1 MNSEIINWLNNN
13 FGYNI
18 STDYY
23 NNISVWK
30 DWWKGFHEPFHR
42 ITFENGEKRKSR
54 DMYTMKMA
62 KKVCEDWA
70 SILINDKTFVKV
82 DDEYSEKFIVG
93 DTDNGGVF
101 GSNNFWDQANDL
113 MEKMMYSGTC
123 AIVIRLKNAVV
134 SFFRSALSE
143 VLIKASDSSPRLCIS
158 VCIFTS
164 LMLLTAADSVSIAC
178 FLFTFTL
185 TPPFAQ
191 TQTTRPF

>member
-101 GSNNFWDQANDL
+101 GSNNFWDQ
-113 MEKMMYSGTC
+113 
-123 AIVIRLKNAVV
+123 
-134 SFFRSALSE
+134 
-143 VLIKASDSSPRLCIS
+143 
-158 VCIFTS
+158 
-164 LMLLTAADSVSIAC
+164 LT
-178 FLFTFTL
+178 TL
-185 TPPFAQ
+185 WKK
-191 TQTTRPF
+191 

>member
-54 DMYTMKMA
+54 DMYIMKMA

-113 MEKMMYSGTC
+113 MEKMMYSGTWC
-123 AIVIRLKNAVV
+123 RC
-134 SFFRSALSE
+134 
-143 VLIKASDSSPRLCIS
+143 D
-158 VCIFTS
+158 TS
-164 LMLLTAADSVSIAC
+164 
-178 FLFTFTL
+178 
-185 TPPFAQ
+185 
-191 TQTTRPF
+191 

>member
-18 STDYY
+18 STNYY

-82 DDEYSEKFIVG
+82 DDEY
-93 DTDNGGVF
+93 
-101 GSNNFWDQANDL
+101 
-113 MEKMMYSGTC
+113 
-123 AIVIRLKNAVV
+123 
-134 SFFRSALSE
+134 
-143 VLIKASDSSPRLCIS
+143 
-158 VCIFTS
+158 
-164 LMLLTAADSVSIAC
+164 
-178 FLFTFTL
+178 
-185 TPPFAQ
+185 
-191 TQTTRPF
+191 